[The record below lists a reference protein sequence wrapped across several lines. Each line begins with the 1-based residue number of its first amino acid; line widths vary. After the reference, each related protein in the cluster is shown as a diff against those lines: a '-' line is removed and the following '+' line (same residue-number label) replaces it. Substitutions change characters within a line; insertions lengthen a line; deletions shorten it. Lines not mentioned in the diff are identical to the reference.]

1 MEERKSSHYRQSYIL
16 QVRKIKMNIFKTLND
31 FTSESAKNLKEQ
43 LVTVSAETMGW
54 VAVILV
60 HLATIPTLVAILTGL
75 TEKTPPVDLVLL
87 AWAGL
92 FLFFVKA
99 TISKDILNI
108 VTIGFG
114 FFIQACLMALIIF
127 K

>member
-1 MEERKSSHYRQSYIL
+1 MKLDINKVLNSATESVKEHFA
-16 QVRKIKMNIFKTLND
+16 KI
-31 FTSESAKNLKEQ
+31 
-43 LVTVSAETMGW
+43 SAETFGW

-60 HLATIPTLVAILTGL
+60 HLATIPTLMAILTGL

-87 AWAGL
+87 AWSGL

-99 TISKDILNI
+99 TISRDLLNI

-114 FFIQACLMALIIF
+114 FFVQASLMALILF

>member
-1 MEERKSSHYRQSYIL
+1 
-16 QVRKIKMNIFKTLND
+16 MNIIEKINE
-31 FTSESAKNLKEQ
+31 FTSESARSMKEQ
-43 LVTVSAETMGW
+43 LVTISAETLGW

-60 HLATIPTLVAILTGL
+60 HLATIPTLIAILTGL
-75 TEKTPPVDLVLL
+75 TEKSPPVDLVLL
-87 AWAGL
+87 AWSGL

-99 TISKDILNI
+99 TISKDLLNI